1 MKYII
6 FLFLAF
12 GSMAVYGQ
20 NSGRKPIG
28 EYYLQGGGEMAS
40 GFLFYEDHR
49 FEFFFSYGALDRMAK
64 GTWTQHGDTIVLN
77 TPRRPPLDFKL
88 VRSEKRGGN
97 QVVVH
102 VTDAAHAFLRNV
114 FAEVKTSDTTYREQ
128 STEEGSLVF
137 PKRAV
142 RQISLMHIYLN
153 ERFSVFNVAGTDAD
167 YFEFTIE
174 PWIADV
180 DFDNIKLVLKEDNL
194 TGPHPLL
201 GTESFTYAK

>member
-1 MKYII
+1 MKPLLFCFLI
-6 FLFLAF
+6 FHA
-12 GSMAVYGQ
+12 MKMHGQ
-20 NSGRKPIG
+20 KDSALSGA
-28 EYYLQGGGEMAS
+28 YYLQGEREMAS
-40 GFLFYEDHR
+40 GFQFHEDHS
-49 FEFFFSYGALDRMAK
+49 FHFFFSYGALDRMAK
-64 GTWTQHGDTIVLN
+64 GTWEQRGDTIVLN

-102 VTDAAHAFLRNV
+102 VTDAQNAFLRNV
-114 FAEVKTSDTTYREQ
+114 FTEVTTADTIYREQ

-137 PKRAV
+137 PKQAV
-142 RQISLMHIYLN
+142 RQIALMHIFWN
-153 ERFSVFNVAGTDAD
+153 ERFSVFDFAGTDAD

-180 DFDNIKLVLKEDNL
+180 DFDNMMLVLKEDGL

-201 GTESFTYAK
+201 GKEQFTYTR

>member
-1 MKYII
+1 MKY
-6 FLFLAF
+6 FLLLFMAS

-28 EYYLQGGGEMAS
+28 EYYLHGGGEMAS
-40 GFLFYEDHR
+40 GFLFHEDHS
-49 FEFFFSYGALDRMAK
+49 FDFFFSYGALDRMAK

-77 TPRRPPLDFKL
+77 TPKRPPLDFKL
-88 VRSEKRGGN
+88 VRSEKRGGDY
-97 QVVVH
+97 VVVH
-102 VTDAAHAFLRNV
+102 VTDAANAFLRNV
-114 FAEVKTSDTTYREQ
+114 FTEVKTSDTTYREQ

-137 PKRAV
+137 PKQAV
-142 RQISLMHIYLN
+142 RQIALMHIFLN
-153 ERFSVFNVAGTDAD
+153 ERFSIFDFAGTDAD

-180 DFDNIKLVLKEDNL
+180 DFDNMMLVLKEDGL

-201 GTESFTYAK
+201 GKEQFTYTK